1 MGNGESSSSSQP
13 ANGRAG
19 YVDPEEQATRDR
31 QDKQYG
37 EAMNSTGTRVY
48 QQRAAED
55 AKVNAAAASGGFN
68 MDIDAMKALQ
78 PKWQEIADKLN
89 DMVRV
94 GDQLKVVTQPADDPA
109 STMQKKAADGHADAY
124 VASLSQQQT
133 YAQGYAD
140 KLKDA
145 IAKYEKQDHANTN
158 SLRKQG

>member
-13 ANGRAG
+13 VNGRAG
-19 YVDPEEQATRDR
+19 YVDPEEQAKRDR

-55 AKVNAAAASGGFN
+55 AKVNAAAAGGGFN
-68 MDIDAMKALQ
+68 MDIDAMRKLQ
-78 PKWQEIADKLN
+78 PKWQEIADKLD
-89 DMVRV
+89 DMAQA
-94 GDQLKVVTQPADDPA
+94 GGQLKIVPPPADDPA

-124 VASLSQQQT
+124 VASLQQQRA

-145 IAKYEKQDHANTN
+145 IAKYEKQDHANTT